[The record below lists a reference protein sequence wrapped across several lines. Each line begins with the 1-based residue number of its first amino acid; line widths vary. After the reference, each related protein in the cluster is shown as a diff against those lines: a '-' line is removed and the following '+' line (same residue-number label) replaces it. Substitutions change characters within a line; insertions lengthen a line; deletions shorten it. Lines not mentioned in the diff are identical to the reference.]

1 MVLWFFG
8 QWLALV
14 LIFWVLAIMVIACWV
29 VDGLKSDLQK
39 DKLQNFMVLFV
50 GPM

>member
-1 MVLWFFG
+1 MALY

-39 DKLQNFMVLFV
+39 INFEIYGVICLLYV